1 MTDVKSRVLAVSGA
15 DDLDHDAISAELASN
30 EMELIWQKDV
40 ESARQ
45 WINREGL
52 PHLILIDLHL
62 SGLDGWNFSEEMYQ
76 IANTPIILISE
87 AGSNSTETALAAL
100 KHADDFVRRDYATSE
115 ELGMRIKRVLSRIQ
129 DFSYATGPQIK
140 ITDWL
145 SVDHVK
151 RQIIVNGEAR
161 TLTPTEN
168 ALLGVLLA
176 HRGSVVDADTLI
188 KRVWQLDPSIKDRNA
203 LRVHMHRLRNKI
215 EPDPNNP
222 FMITTTRGNGYSI
235 AGD

>member
-1 MTDVKSRVLAVSGA
+1 MKGLQRVLAVSSA
-15 DDLDHDAISAELASN
+15 DDLDFKAIAKALASEKMDLVRLN
-30 EMELIWQKDV
+30 NIAE
-40 ESARQ
+40 ARQ
-45 WINREGL
+45 WIYSEGL
-52 PHLILIDLHL
+52 PHLILIDLA
-62 SGLDGWNFSEEMYQ
+62 GAGPEGWGFSEEMYQ

-87 AGSNSTETALAAL
+87 KEDDSTETALTAL
-100 KHADDFVRRDYATSE
+100 KHADDFVRRTYATSE
-115 ELGMRIKRVLSRIQ
+115 ELGMRIRRVLSRIQ
-129 DFSYATGPQIK
+129 NFSYATGPQVK
-140 ITDWL
+140 VTDWL

-151 RQIIVNGEAR
+151 RQVIVNGEAR

-188 KRVWQLDPSIKDRNA
+188 KRVWQLNPSIKDRNA

-222 FMITTTRGNGYSI
+222 FMITTTRGNGYCL
-235 AGD
+235 AED

>member
-1 MTDVKSRVLAVSGA
+1 MSEGLTRVLAVSSG
-15 DDLDHDAISAELASN
+15 DDLDHNAISAELASN
-30 EMELIWQKDV
+30 QMELVWLKNV
-40 ESARQ
+40 AEARQ
-45 WINREGL
+45 WIHREGL

-62 SGLDGWNFSEEMYQ
+62 AGNEGWSFSEEMYQ

-87 AGSNSTETALAAL
+87 EGNESTDTALAAL
-100 KHADDFVRRDYATSE
+100 KVADDFVRRHYASSE
-115 ELGMRIKRVLSRIQ
+115 ELGSRIRRVLSRIQ
-129 DFSYATGPQIK
+129 NFSYATGPQVRV
-140 ITDWL
+140 TDWL

-176 HRGSVVDADTLI
+176 HRGAVVDADTLI

-235 AGD
+235 AE